1 MISIENTE
9 LNDYT
14 SEDTKDV
21 EIENLIKRVRNISKT
36 GKIIVVIVN
45 LMLFIAYLI
54 CLYVTRKFMFFLLS
68 PGKAFSTFLAITLFF
83 GFLMFIT
90 RRLIF
95 KISHKLQK
103 SYIKVNDKG
112 VSKKLL
118 KNTIR
123 FLYRDMKE
131 NHLRILK
138 LDNNLLEV
146 SAMVENN
153 MVNFKMPMEY
163 TLFAKDE
170 NRIDFYDDHIDIY
183 LTHELIEQIN

>member
-1 MISIENTE
+1 
-9 LNDYT
+9 
-14 SEDTKDV
+14 
-21 EIENLIKRVRNISKT
+21 
-36 GKIIVVIVN
+36 
-45 LMLFIAYLI
+45 
-54 CLYVTRKFMFFLLS
+54 
-68 PGKAFSTFLAITLFF
+68 
-83 GFLMFIT
+83 MFIT